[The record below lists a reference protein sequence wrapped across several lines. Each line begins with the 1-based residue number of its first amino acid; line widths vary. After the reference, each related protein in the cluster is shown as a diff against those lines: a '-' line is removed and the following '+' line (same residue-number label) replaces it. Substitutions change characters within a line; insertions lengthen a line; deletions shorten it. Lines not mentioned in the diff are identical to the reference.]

1 MDYQTTLNKTK
12 ETWSTYRE
20 CLLKY
25 GPNNYTTVDAREHF
39 EQKLLDLIPL
49 YVDNCFRENKPFY
62 IQDVAREISSEEQCG
77 RTAIVHY
84 MNRCMT
90 QTKCEHKSASSYEL
104 LLESGAWEQFDGEPL
119 ERAQIDGTNVL
130 RSKRFK
136 NVIFSYRVEGND
148 VSWIPRLAEPNR
160 KTSEMAG
167 IFLASASP
175 SISNKS
181 SKKLGIVDRIRIS
194 RKPYE
199 IVYIEKHIIPLF
211 TCIFNVPT
219 GFFKYG
225 IKKRKTTYSEPCYL
239 KLDINSPMVGSY
251 CQSVL
256 GVFEIINAIPRK
268 RKPCILTK
276 DDTRSLLRAFID
288 CNGRFYKYAITL
300 IGDEFF
306 LNMANERAEEIG
318 IKTSRIK
325 PLFDKKYKLK
335 FEKKEG
341 NQAVF
346 KINERQAPVG
356 RRVYLRSGDHYEKIG
371 TVIAHIK
378 GERWRIEKRPDK
390 IIVEVPQNFE
400 PRGEFYQE
408 SKHIMYL
415 IGGKKVVEKIIEEIQ
430 PKNPIKL
437 LQFLNE
443 EMKIFDTHSL
453 ELQELVYDVWDGDL
467 NRLKEKL
474 KKEVLSN
481 RKPIILTG
489 IEID

>member
-1 MDYQTTLNKTK
+1 MDYQVTLNKTK
-12 ETWSTYRE
+12 ENWSIYRE

-62 IQDVAREISSEEQCG
+62 IQDVAREISSEEQCA

-84 MNRCMT
+84 MNRCMA
-90 QTKCEHKSASSYEL
+90 QAKCEHKMASSYEL
-104 LLESGAWEQFDGEPL
+104 LLESGAWEQFNGEPL
-119 ERAQIDGTNVL
+119 ERAQIDGIKVL

-148 VSWIPRLAEPNR
+148 VSWIPRLSEPNE

-167 IFLASASP
+167 IILASASAG
-175 SISNKS
+175 ISNKS
-181 SKKLGIVDRIRIS
+181 SKKLGIFDRIRIS

-211 TCIFNVPT
+211 ACIFNVPI
-219 GFFKYG
+219 GFFKYS
-225 IKKRKTTYSEPCYL
+225 IKKRKTIYSEPHYL
-239 KLDINSPMVGSY
+239 KLDISSPMVGSY

-256 GVFEIINAIPRK
+256 GLFEIINAIPRK
-268 RKPCILTK
+268 RKPYILTK
-276 DDTRSLLRAFID
+276 ADTMSLLRAFID

-300 IGDEFF
+300 TGDEFI
-306 LNMANERAEEIG
+306 LNMAKECAEEIG

-325 PLFDKKYKLK
+325 PIFNKKYKLK

-371 TVIAHIK
+371 TVIDHIK
-378 GERWRIEKRPDK
+378 GKRWRIEKRPDK

-400 PRGEFYQE
+400 PRGEIYQE
-408 SKHIMYL
+408 IKHIIYL
-415 IGGKKVVEKIIEEIQ
+415 TGGKKVVENVIEYIQ
-430 PKNPIKL
+430 PKNPTKL

-443 EMKIFDTHSL
+443 EMKILDTHNP
-453 ELQELVYDVWDGDL
+453 ELQELVHDVWDGDL

-481 RKPIILTG
+481 RKSIITTG
-489 IEID
+489 VEMD